1 MSEESEPGSILNAIQ
16 KNHLQEQD
24 EDETIEGGEFNSSK
38 HFAKSVEPSNELIDS
53 LLEEIEN

>member
-24 EDETIEGGEFNSSK
+24 DEEYPHDNDYNWNK
-38 HFAKSVEPSNELIDS
+38 HFSSNFEPSAELIDS